1 MSTNEN
7 RQDLYLNTV
16 RKNRT
21 PVTVFLVNGY
31 QLHGIVSAFDSFVV
45 FLDTDTRQQIINKHA
60 ISTITSAQ
68 SVKVE

>member
-45 FLDTDTRQQIINKHA
+45 FLDTDTRQQMIYKHA
-60 ISTITSAQ
+60 ISTVVAAQ

>member
-21 PVTVFLVNGY
+21 PVTVFLINGY
-31 QLHGIVSAFDSFVV
+31 QLHGTVSSFDAFVV
-45 FLDTDTRQQIINKHA
+45 FLDGDTRQQMVYKHA
-60 ISTITSAQ
+60 ISTIVATQ
-68 SVKVE
+68 SVRVE